1 MDEQQLDAWVQRVRG
16 RGWAKTVCAL
26 LDALEPLAPVAA
38 QLLHVGQPVS
48 RWVVRDFPATAL
60 ADALETP
67 EGVERLRARL
77 RED

>member
-1 MDEQQLDAWVQRVRG
+1 MQRVRA

-26 LDALEPLAPVAA
+26 LDALEPLAPLAA

-48 RWVVRDFPATAL
+48 RVLLREFPATAL

-67 EGVERLRARL
+67 EGVARLRERLRA
-77 RED
+77 D